1 MARSLSLAA
10 GFSLLITV
18 AACAPEETPPGEA
31 VAFDPCQPLLLIP
44 DPAATATERDGITAG
59 AALWNAI
66 AGTRL
71 TVADAEAAAYTSG
84 DVFLPIHFQSAA
96 AAFHGLYD
104 PTNGQ
109 VFINTDLGGGAQA
122 VTIAHELG
130 HAFGLAHV
138 PSGERRSVMN
148 PGNLNIEPNADDV
161 ATLALRWGACREPAS
176 P

>member
-1 MARSLSLAA
+1 VARSLSLAA

-18 AACAPEETPPGEA
+18 AACGAEETPPGEV
-31 VAFDPCQPLLLIP
+31 VAFDPCQPLLLMP
-44 DPAATATERDGITAG
+44 DPAATAAERDGVAAG

-71 TVADAEAAAYTSG
+71 AVADAGASA
-84 DVFLPIHFQSAA
+84 DIFLPIHFQTAA

-104 PTNGQ
+104 AANGQ

-122 VTIAHELG
+122 VTIAHEIG

-138 PSGERRSVMN
+138 PSGERPSVMN
-148 PGNLNIEPNADDV
+148 PGNLNVEPNAGDV
-161 ATLALRWGACREPAS
+161 ATLALRWGACREPAY

>member
-10 GFSLLITV
+10 GFSLLIAV
-18 AACAPEETPPGEA
+18 AACAPEETWPDEA
-31 VAFDPCQPLLLIP
+31 VAFDPCEPLLLIP
-44 DPAATATERDGITAG
+44 APAATADERDGIAAG

-71 TVADAEAAAYTSG
+71 TVADGEASG
-84 DVFLPIHFQSAA
+84 DVVLPIHFQSAA

-104 PTNGQ
+104 PTRGQ
-109 VFINTDLGGGAQA
+109 VFINTDLSGGAQA
-122 VTIAHELG
+122 VTIAHEIG

-138 PSGERRSVMN
+138 PSGERPSVMN
-148 PGNLNIEPNADDV
+148 HGNLNVEPNAADV
-161 ATLALRWGACREPAS
+161 ATLALRWGACREPAY

>member
-10 GFSLLITV
+10 VASLLITV
-18 AACAPEETPPGEA
+18 AACGPNESPPGDA
-31 VAFDPCQPLLLIP
+31 VAFDACQPLLLMP
-44 DPAATATERDGITAG
+44 DPAATAGERAGIAAG

-71 TVADAEAAAYTSG
+71 TVADADAAA
-84 DVFLPIHFQSAA
+84 DAFLPIHFQTAA

-122 VTIAHELG
+122 VTIAHEIG

-138 PSGERRSVMN
+138 PANERSSVMN
-148 PGNLNIEPNADDV
+148 PGNLNVEPNASDV
-161 ATLALRWGACREPAS
+161 DTLALRWGACREPAY

>member
-1 MARSLSLAA
+1 M
-10 GFSLLITV
+10 
-18 AACAPEETPPGEA
+18 
-31 VAFDPCQPLLLIP
+31 AFDPCQPLLLIP
-44 DPAATATERDGITAG
+44 DPAATAAERDGIAAG

-71 TVADAEAAAYTSG
+71 TVADADAAAPGTSS
-84 DVFLPIHFQSAA
+84 LPIHFQSAA

-122 VTIAHELG
+122 VTIAHEIG

-138 PSGERRSVMN
+138 PSGQRPSVMN

-161 ATLALRWGACREPAS
+161 ATLALRWGACREPAY